1 LKVRNLDADHIK
13 NDPDMQT
20 ESPFLPIGQYPTFK
34 MLKQVEVK
42 KMVHSLPVDLLEQGA
57 VVRVDEA
64 EVVILGRHMH
74 EEGKMLEPLL
84 ELAREG
90 AGQLGRE
97 QDVAQGA
104 GHEGGHPQL
113 LGRQIG
119 PPRQLLVYI
128 VRRPVGR
135 C

>member
-1 LKVRNLDADHIK
+1 
-13 NDPDMQT
+13 M
-20 ESPFLPIGQYPTFK
+20 G
-34 MLKQVEVK
+34 
-42 KMVHSLPVDLLEQGA
+42 HSLPVDLLEEGA
-57 VVRVDEA
+57 VVGVDQA
-64 EVVILGRHMH
+64 EVVILGRDMH
-74 EEGKMLEPLL
+74 EEGEMLEPLL

-90 AGQLGRE
+90 AGQLGRK

-119 PPRQLLVYI
+119 PPRQLLVYV

-135 C
+135 CC